1 MNAHS
6 MQVRIV
12 GTLIAMA
19 TTFGL
24 APTAHA
30 GNLARATKNPDVIV
44 NYGDLNIN
52 SAQGAKV
59 LYARLG
65 TAAAK
70 VCGNEYWTKEL
81 ARQFQY
87 QACYDDA
94 MDRAVEKIGKP
105 QVQALH
111 AARRSESRV

>member
-6 MQVRIV
+6 MQVV

-19 TTFGL
+19 ATFGL
-24 APTAHA
+24 APTAQA
-30 GNLARATKNPDVIV
+30 GDLAKATKHPDVIV
-44 NYGDLNIN
+44 NYGDLNID
-52 SAQGAKV
+52 STQGAKV

-70 VCGNEYWTKEL
+70 ACGSEFGTREL
-81 ARQFQY
+81 ARQLQY
-87 QACYDDA
+87 QACYDHA

-111 AARRSESRV
+111 AARRNESRVG